1 MADTSSAPTPKADSS
16 SATDADIVS
25 VPTSSIK
32 SGLAPRS
39 ERTAH
44 DRSSRP
50 SNPPDGD
57 EDDDENLEPLECSN
71 TCCAIFVLILA
82 ILFGYTAH
90 KAMQPLDPLDAKV
103 VAFRGD
109 EPLRVVIYPGMGGAG
124 SAMHFRG
131 ANSKE
136 TDWAI
141 FFYKPYCGACK
152 RVWPAFRG
160 LAATTNTSNRL
171 RFGEVDCVRDRSV
184 CSMLKADKQPLV
196 RIYRHA
202 EKQYTG
208 PAKEGRLGFKR
219 EVIREWS
226 GLLIGYEVVDWFKSL
241 QYGPEP
247 IYDSSADIKWP
258 SAEALGDAMR
268 RFKSRGRTQYDSSLS
283 KRPKDPSGYLIDAEL
298 ALTHGL
304 TDHVFPYLDTPLEGD
319 RLKTMLRWLDVQS
332 HSFPKATVRSKLSAL
347 KQRLSVRNKW
357 DHTAYEAAVK
367 AQGFSTTP
375 PSDSS
380 WRWCDTGN
388 GRGGYSCG
396 LWVLFH
402 ATLANTARM
411 QAPDALHTIALW
423 VNDFFGCEECARH
436 FIKY

>member
-1 MADTSSAPTPKADSS
+1 MQQYLLRDIRLNPRHPLWLHRAQGDAAARSARRKGRRLSRRRA
-16 SATDADIVS
+16 AACRHL
-25 VPTSSIK
+25 
-32 SGLAPRS
+32 SGHGR
-39 ERTAH
+39 
-44 DRSSRP
+44 
-50 SNPPDGD
+50 
-57 EDDDENLEPLECSN
+57 
-71 TCCAIFVLILA
+71 
-82 ILFGYTAH
+82 
-90 KAMQPLDPLDAKV
+90 
-103 VAFRGD
+103 
-109 EPLRVVIYPGMGGAG
+109 AG

-241 QYGPEP
+241 QYGPVP

-268 RFKSRGRTQYDSSLS
+268 RFKSRGTTQYDSSLS

-347 KQRLSVRNKW
+347 KQRPSVRNKW